1 MKKASPHIKE
11 KTVPKLGG
19 AYHILQHYLLSG
31 FMADDGGIRCKT
43 LILYAFDKDGRL
55 EKCYPPQWFHQIS
68 MKQTLTKVELGPVLN
83 ISGCMGY
90 SWKHLDEPILMAGS
104 MYLLTEFGTLWCLIE
119 DVLY

>member
-31 FMADDGGIRCKT
+31 FMADGGIRCKT

-55 EKCYPPQWFHQIS
+55 EKCYPPS
-68 MKQTLTKVELGPVLN
+68 MVPSNLHETTFDQG
-83 ISGCMGY
+83 
-90 SWKHLDEPILMAGS
+90 
-104 MYLLTEFGTLWCLIE
+104 
-119 DVLY
+119 

>member
-31 FMADDGGIRCKT
+31 FMADGGIRCKT

-55 EKCYPPQWFHQIS
+55 EKCYPPPPS
-68 MKQTLTKVELGPVLN
+68 MVPSNLHETTFDHG
-83 ISGCMGY
+83 
-90 SWKHLDEPILMAGS
+90 
-104 MYLLTEFGTLWCLIE
+104 
-119 DVLY
+119 

>member
-31 FMADDGGIRCKT
+31 FMADGGIRCKT

-55 EKCYPPQWFHQIS
+55 EKCYPP
-68 MKQTLTKVELGPVLN
+68 PPLN
-83 ISGCMGY
+83 
-90 SWKHLDEPILMAGS
+90 GS
-104 MYLLTEFGTLWCLIE
+104 IKSP
-119 DVLY
+119 